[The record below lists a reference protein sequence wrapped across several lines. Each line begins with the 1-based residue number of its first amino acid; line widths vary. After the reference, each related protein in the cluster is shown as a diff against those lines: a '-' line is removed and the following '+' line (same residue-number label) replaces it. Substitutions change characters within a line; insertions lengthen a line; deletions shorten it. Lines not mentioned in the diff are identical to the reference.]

1 MLQSAVK
8 LQKSWKVVVDPG
20 CGAAYSVAPR
30 VLNTIGCKTT
40 ALNAQADGYFP
51 ARSSEPTA
59 ESLSNLSQI
68 VRALDAD
75 LGIAFDGDADRV
87 AFVDEDGE
95 FADFDRVLA
104 AHSAYALR
112 VGQL

>member
-59 ESLSNLSQI
+59 ESLSNYPRLYALWMRIWVCFMGMLSS
-68 VRALDAD
+68 RL
-75 LGIAFDGDADRV
+75 
-87 AFVDEDGE
+87 VDEDGKFVTSIVSLLLQCLCIE
-95 FADFDRVLA
+95 KWA
-104 AHSAYALR
+104 AKL
-112 VGQL
+112 